1 MKRKLKITKR
11 LGQRNDSESQKSY
24 ISKPGGDEPRN
35 SVSEDSL
42 KVWSELPAKIRQDPS
57 LALFK
62 TEHEKLHGKYRL
74 RFMVVSFECDI
85 KVHPEASVLLF
96 VE

>member
-24 ISKPGGDEPRN
+24 ISKLGGDEPRN

-62 TEHEKLHGKYRL
+62 TEHEKLHGKCRL
-74 RFMVVSFECDI
+74 GFMVAFLS
-85 KVHPEASVLLF
+85 AR
-96 VE
+96 